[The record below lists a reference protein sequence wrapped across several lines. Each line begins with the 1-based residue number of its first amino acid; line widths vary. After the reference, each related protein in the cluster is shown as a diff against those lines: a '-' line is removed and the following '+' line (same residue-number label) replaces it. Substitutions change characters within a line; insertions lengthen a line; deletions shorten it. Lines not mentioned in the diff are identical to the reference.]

1 MRRMRFVGEE
11 TIRTLARSVAERH
24 RDRIL
29 AWLPGALVEHVGSTA
44 VPGALTKGDVDLVV

>member
-1 MRRMRFVGEE
+1 MRFVGEE